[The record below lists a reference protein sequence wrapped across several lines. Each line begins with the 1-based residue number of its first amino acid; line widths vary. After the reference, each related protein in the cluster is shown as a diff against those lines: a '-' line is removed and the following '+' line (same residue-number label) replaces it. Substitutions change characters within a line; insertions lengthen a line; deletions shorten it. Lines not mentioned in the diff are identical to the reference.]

1 MKKKLIAGM
10 MVAMMVVGMVMPVSA
25 AELTP
30 TNPSG
35 STNVTYEEGN
45 NWNVTIPAK
54 VDLYTDK
61 GTDSQITASM
71 VNIAPGKALQISVSS
86 GISGGK
92 VTLAR
97 ENGTSADNIT
107 STVSLTEGASSG
119 IADDAVVAEF
129 SGSQFEGTIN
139 PIYGGTLYFSKL
151 EGTNIKAGSYTGTI
165 NFVMNVVDSSN
176 SGN

>member
-10 MVAMMVVGMVMPVSA
+10 MVAMMTVGMVMPVSA
-25 AELTP
+25 ADP
-30 TNPSG
+30 QPAASG
-35 STNVTYEEGN
+35 ETKVSYTEGN

-61 GTDSQITASM
+61 GTSSQITASM
-71 VNIAPGKALQISVSS
+71 VNIEPGRTLQISVSS

-92 VTLAR
+92 VTLNR
-97 ENGTSADNIT
+97 ENGDVGDTIT
-107 STVSLTEGASSG
+107 STVSLAESGTG

-129 SGSQFEGTIN
+129 SGSQFEGTIT
-139 PIYGGTLYFSKL
+139 PTSGGTLYFSKL

-165 NFVMNVVDSSN
+165 NFVMNVADSSV